1 VNVCS
6 LSRRRRS
13 TNSDDVMDEV
23 EFGYDPEYN
32 NSVALTVREE
42 HLL

>member
-1 VNVCS
+1 
-6 LSRRRRS
+6 
-13 TNSDDVMDEV
+13 MDEV